1 MWWTFSTFISQN
13 YVINLTKLSVSIILE
28 IIWIS
33 YIIRPFQLL
42 TVAEK
47 GIPSNIKFSSN
58 SIVLYFLPKIS
69 LSLVHSALKVK
80 NMTYRAF
87 KLFHNHTETPS
98 MWEYTNEK

>member
-1 MWWTFSTFISQN
+1 MVNFLHFYITELC
-13 YVINLTKLSVSIILE
+13 INLIELSVSIILE

-42 TVAEK
+42 TIAEK
-47 GIPSNIKFSSN
+47 WIPSNIKFSSS
-58 SIVLYFLPKIS
+58 SIALYFLPKIS

-87 KLFHNHTETPS
+87 KLFHNHTETPP

>member
-1 MWWTFSTFISQN
+1 MVNFLQFYITELS
-13 YVINLTKLSVSIILE
+13 INLTELSVSIILE
-28 IIWIS
+28 IIWVS
-33 YIIRPFQLL
+33 YIIRPFQLP

-47 GIPSNIKFSSN
+47 GIPPNIKFSSS

-69 LSLVHSALKVK
+69 LSLARSALKVK

-87 KLFHNHTETPS
+87 KLFQNHTETPP

>member
-1 MWWTFSTFISQN
+1 MVNFLHFYITELC
-13 YVINLTKLSVSIILE
+13 INLIELSVSIILE

-42 TVAEK
+42 TITEK
-47 GIPSNIKFSSN
+47 WIPWNIKFSSS
-58 SIVLYFLPKIS
+58 SIALYFLPKIT

-80 NMTYRAF
+80 NITYRAF
-87 KLFHNHTETPS
+87 KLFHNHTETPP

>member
-1 MWWTFSTFISQN
+1 MNFLLFYITELC
-13 YVINLTKLSVSIILE
+13 INLIELSVSIILE

-87 KLFHNHTETPS
+87 KLFHNHTETPP